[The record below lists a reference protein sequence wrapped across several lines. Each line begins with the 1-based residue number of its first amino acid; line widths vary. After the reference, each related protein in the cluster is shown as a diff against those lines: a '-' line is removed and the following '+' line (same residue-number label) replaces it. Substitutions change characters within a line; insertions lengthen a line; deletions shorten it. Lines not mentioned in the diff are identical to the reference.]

1 MSLVFQ
7 QGSTLILTNG
17 NTSRELLV
25 SSASISQTFLEEERQ
40 VKTLHSM
47 NQVVDTFTNS
57 KSAAS
62 VEFSFHLTAGDEL
75 LLNWFGFSKSGS
87 RYNIPLI
94 VGAQPANNFDLY
106 LKTTTSWYRVTNVI
120 AQSIGFDLSKG
131 QPLTVNVSATGAN
144 WTEVF
149 VLNTPA
155 LSTQNSSHFIHGS
168 LEIVGQ
174 NNLAGLT
181 FEITKSISW
190 LNDKSVHD
198 ALSGIYL
205 PRRAIIEDLSIFG
218 SITNYKRSPSLNQ
231 QKGVPLQF
239 VYADSIVFN
248 LDKVKLLDRWEVSE
262 VHKIITDFKTLPTST
277 NIYIEF

>member
-7 QGSTLILTNG
+7 QGSTLILTDG

-25 SSASISQTFLEEERQ
+25 SSVSISQTFLEEERQ
-40 VKTLHSM
+40 VKTLHTL
-47 NQVVDTFTNS
+47 NQVADTFTNS

-62 VEFSFHLTAGDEL
+62 IEFSFHLTAGDEL
-75 LLNWFGFSKSGS
+75 LLDWFGFSKSGS
-87 RYNIPLI
+87 RFNLPVV
-94 VGAQPANNFDLY
+94 VGAQPPSNFNLY
-106 LKTTTSWYRVTNVI
+106 LKTLTSWYRVTHVI
-120 AQSIGFDLSKG
+120 AQSISFDLSKG
-131 QPLTVNVSATGAN
+131 QPLSVNVSATGSN

-149 VLNTPA
+149 ILDTPA
-155 LSTQNSSHFIHGS
+155 LSKQNSAHFIHGS
-168 LEIVGQ
+168 LEIAGQ

-181 FEITKSISW
+181 FEITKDISW

-205 PRRAIIEDLSIFG
+205 PRRAIIEDLAIFG
-218 SITNYKRSPSLNQ
+218 SITNYKRTPSLTQ
-231 QKGVPLQF
+231 LRGVPLQF

-248 LDKVKLLDRWEVSE
+248 LDKVKFLDRWEVSE
-262 VHKIITDFKTLPTST
+262 VHRIITDFKALPTSN